1 MIGGETWRKWYYKIR
16 DVIVS
21 KVHNDGDAS
30 LWFENTSVGPT
41 YETAI
46 NVMILAMPYQYIPL
60 YQR

>member
-1 MIGGETWRKWYYKIR
+1 MGPEEL
-16 DVIVS
+16 DEFIVLVALS
-21 KVHNDGDAS
+21 RVHNDGETS

-46 NVMILAMPYQYIPL
+46 NVMILAMPYQYVPL

>member
-1 MIGGETWRKWYYKIR
+1 M
-16 DVIVS
+16 IVS

-46 NVMILAMPYQYIPL
+46 NVMILAMPYQYVPL